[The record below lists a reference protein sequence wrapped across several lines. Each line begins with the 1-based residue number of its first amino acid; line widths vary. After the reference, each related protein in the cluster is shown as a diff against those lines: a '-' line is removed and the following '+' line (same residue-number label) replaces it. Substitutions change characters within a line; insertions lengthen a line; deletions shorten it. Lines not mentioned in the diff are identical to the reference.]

1 LEHGTIHFL
10 RQQYGKKH
18 KLGGRAL
25 DNGFR
30 IYGVKQTEDIK
41 KSFGILQEHLDK
53 GASGIVLLRFCGSHV
68 PILQGASLI
77 VLTLSFSLMMFMD
90 LGISSRLV
98 ILLMNLISYLLLRY
112 PVGKYFQKRL
122 TMSFDFSGAQI
133 TAIEKVK
140 KDNIFE
146 RNPVYLVKTIITH

>member
-1 LEHGTIHFL
+1 
-10 RQQYGKKH
+10 
-18 KLGGRAL
+18 
-25 DNGFR
+25 
-30 IYGVKQTEDIK
+30 
-41 KSFGILQEHLDK
+41 
-53 GASGIVLLRFCGSHV
+53 
-68 PILQGASLI
+68 
-77 VLTLSFSLMMFMD
+77 
-90 LGISSRLV
+90 
-98 ILLMNLISYLLLRY
+98 LLRY